1 MHHGFDAVN
10 GVFLFLECGK
20 VGKEIDIVHH
30 LFPDHLALV
39 LLRLPNM
46 LDSSGWHHSSVHIST
61 KRVQRGGRGFATEW
75 C

>member
-30 LFPDHLALV
+30 LFPDHPFFCDLLIELMVFYCAIQWDATPEGFLV
-39 LLRLPNM
+39 LAIGM
-46 LDSSGWHHSSVHIST
+46 M
-61 KRVQRGGRGFATEW
+61 K

>member
-1 MHHGFDAVN
+1 MHHGFDAIN

-30 LFPDHLALV
+30 LFPDHLAIV

-46 LDSSGWHHSSVHIST
+46 LT
-61 KRVQRGGRGFATEW
+61 